1 MPDGA
6 EIFPEPDHT
15 DGRQLLGINLHHDAG
30 TPPVMSDDGPM
41 HAQREETS
49 QEAGPPAHHPYP
61 RITSFRSRRSALS
74 GGQQETWERRWP
86 ELGMQARDSDGA
98 TAGALDFESW
108 FGRSAPV
115 VLEIGCG
122 TGISTLAMAAAEPDV
137 DVVAVEVY
145 RRGLAQLLSGIDRA
159 GLTNV
164 RLIRG
169 DGVDVLEQML
179 TPACLTGVR
188 VYFPDP
194 WPKAR
199 HHKRRLL
206 QPSTVALIADRL
218 KPGGVLHA
226 ATDHAGYAEQ
236 IAEVGDAE
244 PLLRRVTVNA
254 DELPISTS
262 RPVTKYEAKAQQV
275 GSRVTEF
282 LWERTR

>member
-1 MPDGA
+1 
-6 EIFPEPDHT
+6 
-15 DGRQLLGINLHHDAG
+15 
-30 TPPVMSDDGPM
+30 
-41 HAQREETS
+41 
-49 QEAGPPAHHPYP
+49 
-61 RITSFRSRRSALS
+61 
-74 GGQQETWERRWP
+74 
-86 ELGMQARDSDGA
+86 MQARDSDGA
-98 TAGALDFESW
+98 TAGPLDFESW
-108 FGRSAPV
+108 FGRQAPV

-122 TGISTLAMAAAEPDV
+122 TGVSTLAMAAAEPHV

-179 TPACLTGVR
+179 APASLTGVR

-244 PLLRRVTVNA
+244 PLLRRVTVDA

>member
-1 MPDGA
+1 LMR
-6 EIFPEPDHT
+6 DH
-15 DGRQLLGINLHHDAG
+15 GR
-30 TPPVMSDDGPM
+30 M
-41 HAQREETS
+41 HAQREETH
-49 QEAGPPAHHPYP
+49 AFAHPHP
-61 RITSFRSRRSALS
+61 RIASFRSRRSALS
-74 GGQQETWERRWP
+74 GSQQETWERRWP
-86 ELGMQARDSDGA
+86 EFGMQARDSDGRP
-98 TAGALDFESW
+98 AGPLDTGSW
-108 FGRSAPV
+108 FGRNAPV

-122 TGISTLAMAAAEPDV
+122 TGISTLAMAIAEPHL

-159 GLTNV
+159 GVTNV

-169 DGVDVLEQML
+169 DGVDVLEHMVA
-179 TPACLTGVR
+179 PASLTGVR
-188 VYFPDP
+188 VFFPDP

-244 PLLRRVTVNA
+244 ALLQRIPEDA
-254 DELPISTS
+254 DGLPISAH
-262 RPVTKYEAKAQQV
+262 RPVTKYEAKAQHA
-275 GSRVTEF
+275 GSAVNEF
-282 LWERTR
+282 LWGRRL